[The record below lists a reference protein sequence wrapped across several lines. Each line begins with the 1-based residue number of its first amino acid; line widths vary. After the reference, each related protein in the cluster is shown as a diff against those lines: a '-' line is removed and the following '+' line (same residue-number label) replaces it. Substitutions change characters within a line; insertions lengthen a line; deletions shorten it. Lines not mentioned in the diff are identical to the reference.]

1 MYTKKKTQWLFW
13 RSLRPARASPTQPRH
28 PIPSCQPALRR
39 YRLRKV
45 LVIGTWKTV
54 R

>member
-1 MYTKKKTQWLFW
+1 MALLAVTTTSQGE
-13 RSLRPARASPTQPRH
+13 PDPTPPSH